1 MRHIFRHPNK
11 DQIGWN
17 VVKSG
22 KSEDR
27 EENAKNVLSTLSD
40 NDNFVSSV
48 PLKPKSTSLP
58 IPSYLVHPPPPP
70 RNLQSN
76 RPINANALEATKRSK
91 VPPDMNHADSVSEEQ
106 TPSSTSHLGIQ
117 ETTSPKGAGNRNDI
131 QQLQSP
137 VQINEI
143 TSSDDEKTPPPL
155 PRRPPGGHGA
165 LNKRKV
171 LGLKLADQ
179 RGNNF
184 VKTGIYMIFEFS

>member
-1 MRHIFRHPNK
+1 M

-17 VVKSG
+17 VTKSG
-22 KSEDR
+22 KLEDR
-27 EENAKNVLSTLSD
+27 EENAKNASNTLTEKGD
-40 NDNFVSSV
+40 FVSSA
-48 PLKPKSTSLP
+48 PLKAKSTSLP

-76 RPINANALEATKRSK
+76 RQINANTLEDTIASK
-91 VPPDMNHADSVSEEQ
+91 VVPDRNHTESVSEEQ
-106 TPSSTSHLGIQ
+106 TPSSTSHLDVQ
-117 ETTSPKGAGNRNDI
+117 ETTSPKGASNRNGI
-131 QQLQSP
+131 RQLQSP

-171 LGLKLADQ
+171 LGLRLADQ
-179 RGNNF
+179 RGNNI
-184 VKTGIYMIFEFS
+184 VRTGIYLILEFCCMKI

>member
-27 EENAKNVLSTLSD
+27 EENTKNAQNLLTEKD
-40 NDNFVSSV
+40 DFVSSV
-48 PLKPKSTSLP
+48 ALKANSTSLP

-70 RNLQSN
+70 RNLQNN
-76 RPINANALEATKRSK
+76 RPINTNALEATKRSK
-91 VPPDMNHADSVSEEQ
+91 VTPDMNHTRSVSEEQ

-117 ETTSPKGAGNRNDI
+117 ENTSPKGASNRNGI
-131 QQLQSP
+131 PQLQSP

-165 LNKRKV
+165 LNKRKI
-171 LGLKLADQ
+171 LGLRLADQ
-179 RGNNF
+179 QGNNF
-184 VKTGIYMIFEFS
+184 VKTGIYMILEFG